1 MRTRSIAAMALSGA
15 CLWLCAVAADA
26 RLAISGNDGKQLQK
40 GEDGTVTPDS
50 VSVIDLNAY
59 PPKVIGQVQVPAAM
73 IGPPEA
79 VAVSRDE
86 SFAIVTAAQKVNST
100 DPMHPLDNDQV
111 SVIDLSQP
119 SKPRVIE
126 TVASGAGASGVTMN
140 KAQTLVLVAA
150 KMEDAIIVLRLSGRK
165 LVRTG
170 RVDLGKGA
178 APTDVVFAP
187 DGRHAYAVG
196 WGVNKIIE
204 LAVDGANV
212 TATGQDVATGKV
224 PYGATIT
231 PDGNWLINT
240 NLGGALQGEDRTGT
254 LTLVDLKSHRL
265 AASAPAG
272 RTPEHVTLSPDGKYA
287 AVVLANGAANVKS
300 DPKWDTVTG
309 VLKIFAV
316 APGNLTEVAHADSCH
331 WAQGATFSQ
340 DGKLVLQQCA
350 AEREIL
356 VYRFDGQSLVEDKS
370 ATLKF
375 ESRPGAIATGASR

>member
-1 MRTRSIAAMALSGA
+1 MRSILAAAIVGPAL
-15 CLWLCAVAADA
+15 CLISIAADA

-40 GEDGTVTPDS
+40 GEDGAVTPDS
-50 VSVIDLNAY
+50 VSVIDLNSF

-86 SFAIVTAAQKVNST
+86 SFAIVTAAQKVNPA

-111 SVIDLSQP
+111 SVIDLSRP
-119 SKPRVIE
+119 STPRVLE
-126 TVASGAGASGVTMN
+126 TVASGLGASGVTMN
-140 KAQTLVLVAA
+140 KAQNLVLVAA
-150 KMEDAIIVLRLSGRK
+150 KMEDSVIVLRLAGRK
-165 LVRTG
+165 LTPAG

-178 APTDVVFAP
+178 APTDVVFAR
-187 DGRHAYAVG
+187 DGRHAYAVAQG
-196 WGVNKIIE
+196 FSKIMELQVN
-204 LAVDGANV
+204 GAKV
-212 TATGQDVATGKV
+212 TLTGQDVATGRT
-224 PYGATIT
+224 PYGASVT

-254 LTLVDLKSHRL
+254 LAMVELKSHRVV
-265 AASAPAG
+265 ASVPVG

-300 DPKWDTVTG
+300 DPKYNQVTG
-309 VLKIFAV
+309 ILKILAV
-316 APGNLTEVAHADSCH
+316 GPGTLTEVAHADSCH

-350 AEREIL
+350 AEREIK
-356 VYRFDGQSLVEDKS
+356 VFRFDGQSLVEDKN
-370 ATLKF
+370 AALKF
-375 ESRPGAIATGASR
+375 ESRPGAIATGMSR